1 MKYISTR
8 NEKIEFSAEQVLN
21 YGLAPDGGLFIPKE
35 IPKFS
40 VDQINTLKG
49 KNYIDIANF
58 ILSPFLLD
66 LFDPKTINEI
76 INEAYSKFDKE
87 IVSISNIGDN
97 ELLNLFHGPTLAF
110 KDYAMC
116 LLAKIYEHYLK
127 KVNKKL
133 VVIGATSGDT
143 GSAAIQ
149 AFKGIDN
156 ISIFILHPYNSI
168 SLFQR
173 KQMTTS
179 GANNVFNV
187 ALNGSFDDC
196 QNLVKKLFKDKNLN
210 EFFSFTAVNSIN
222 WFRVLPQSIYY
233 AWSYLNCNIDNFVVP
248 SGNFGNMYSAYLLK
262 SMGFPINKL
271 IVATNENNIL
281 HRIISNNDLHLYNV
295 VKTNSPSM
303 DITISSNFER
313 LLAEFLGPDSTKEIF
328 QNISNNEHN
337 KKLDSSIHNSLSE
350 NFLSENAT
358 SEEVENQIKNTYEN
372 HNILLD
378 PHTAVGVVCAEKLN
392 LKKVMCLA
400 CAHPVKFQET
410 VQKALGNDIKYDKNI
425 EFLNKEKFEI
435 LDNNF
440 EALEDYIKINA

>member
-127 KVNKKL
+127 KVDKKL

-337 KKLDSSIHNSLSE
+337 KKFDSSIHNSLSE

>member
-8 NEKIEFSAEQVLN
+8 NNKNDFSAEQVLN

-40 VDQINTLKG
+40 IDQINALKG
-49 KNYIDIANF
+49 KNYFDIANF

-66 LFDPKTINEI
+66 LFDSKTINKI
-76 INEAYSKFDKE
+76 IHEAYSKFDQE
-87 IVSISNIGDN
+87 IVSVSNIGDN

-116 LLAKIYEHYLK
+116 LLAKIYEFYLK
-127 KVNKKL
+127 KVDKKL
-133 VVIGATSGDT
+133 LLIGATSGDT

-156 ISIFILHPYNSI
+156 ISIFILHPHNST

-179 GANNVFNV
+179 GANNVFNI

-210 EFFSFTAVNSIN
+210 EIFSFTAVNSIN

-248 SGNFGNMYSAYLLK
+248 SGNFGNIYSAYLLK

-313 LLAEFLGPDSTKEIF
+313 LLAEFLGPDSTKELF
-328 QNISNNEHN
+328 QNIPNNEHN
-337 KKLDSSIHNSLSE
+337 KKLDSSIHNLLSE